1 MLENDLTQKFFI
13 AIISYILGFLTCF
26 ILKRRVSDSLSEKG
40 LAVREL
46 LPIKENTF
54 VLGVVTII
62 WALSVLV
69 DIASPQYETS
79 PFVHG
84 LMGAIVGFFYKPGGE
99 KKL

>member
-1 MLENDLTQKFFI
+1 MLENDLTQEILI
-13 AIISYILGFLTCF
+13 AVVSYILGFLTCF
-26 ILKRRVSDSLSEKG
+26 LLKRRLLNRISEQDIANRK
-40 LAVREL
+40 L

-69 DIASPQYETS
+69 DIASPNYETS